1 MQASLEKSNPGKFSY
16 RFAFQSLPYH
26 IFSFKLTQAIKYA
39 NDKQG
44 PSSAVKVMRY
54 FFDNIDNWVE
64 TALVKTTIANFMNNI
79 AKAVN

>member
-26 IFSFKLTQAIKYA
+26 ISSFKLTQAIKYA

-64 TALVKTTIANFMNNI
+64 SALVKTTIANFMNNL
-79 AKAVN
+79 AKAVS